1 MEIDGEFLGGLA
13 VICGLLAG
21 VIWIVRK
28 IAAYVRDEFETRGTK
43 GGLFSITVDLTIIA
57 MIVLF
62 IWGCIEVHNGKIE
75 ATTVGKGV
83 LASGGLILAAR
94 YYLYGRRAIY
104 EYGALRGW
112 LMVGGRIFRLAFC
125 LLLVMGMGEGLFGE
139 GCWQTAF
146 KWICENPGM
155 AISMPFLI
163 IISPY
168 IALICLEGF
177 IIACKHSFGGR

>member
-83 LASGGLILAAR
+83 LAAIGVITAAH
-94 YYLYGRRAIY
+94 YYLYGRRAIH
-104 EYGALRGW
+104 ERGALMGC
-112 LMVGGRIFRLAFC
+112 LMVTGRIIRLAFC
-125 LLLVMGMGEGLFGE
+125 LALVMAVGEGLFGE
-139 GCWQTAF
+139 GCWPVAF
-146 KWICENPGM
+146 KWACENPGM

-163 IISPY
+163 IMSPY